1 MKKILIF
8 LLISCNAFSQKAVYN
23 KITSENSFK
32 EYETKNG
39 NLITIGD
46 TLSIGLPA
54 NGREFLFITQ
64 ANTPAGTVIANSK
77 AVITKIKTIGNKT
90 RGFKT
95 YALFKGYGLPVYTEI
110 ESALE
115 IGEIKEII
123 PHK

>member
-1 MKKILIF
+1 MKHTLFF
-8 LLISCNAFSQKAVYN
+8 LFFSCAVFSQKAVYN

-32 EYETKNG
+32 EYEAKNG
-39 NLITIGD
+39 NLVMVGD

-64 ANTPAGTVIANSK
+64 ANNPAGTVLANSK
-77 AVITKIKTIGNKT
+77 AVITKLKTVGNKT

-95 YALFKGYGLPVYTEI
+95 YALFKGYGLPVYAEI

-123 PHK
+123 PHN